1 MPTSEM
7 VTETATETAPRMTS
21 PEHGLPTIEL
31 VEGMPGFPQLRS
43 FALVRLDEAGLL
55 YALRSVETPEVRF
68 LVVPPAPFFPDYEP
82 ELEDATAARLG
93 LAGAEEALLLLV
105 VTPGERPQD
114 ATVNLLA
121 PLVVN
126 ARTAAAAQVVLR
138 DPDLPLRAPLG
149 P

>member
-1 MPTSEM
+1 
-7 VTETATETAPRMTS
+7 
-21 PEHGLPTIEL
+21 
-31 VEGMPGFPQLRS
+31 MPGFPQLRS

-126 ARTAAAAQVVLR
+126 ARTAAAAQVVLS
-138 DPDLPLRAPLG
+138 DPALPVRHKLTS
-149 P
+149 

>member
-1 MPTSEM
+1 MPTAEM
-7 VTETATETAPRMTS
+7 PTETASQAAPET
-21 PEHGLPTIEL
+21 GLPTIEL

-55 YALRSVETPEVRF
+55 YALRSVEAPEVRF
-68 LVVPPAPFFPDYEP
+68 LVVPPAPFFPDYAP

-126 ARTAAAAQVVLR
+126 SRTAAAAQVVLG
-138 DPDLPLRAPLG
+138 DPDLPLRQKLTG
-149 P
+149 